1 MGVERSRSFPGG
13 KYHIRLGFVSK
24 VHFTKICP
32 ELLPLSQ
39 CFVSLPGGKMMPKEA
54 PNGRREVI
62 CEDALKWLGFEKMNM
77 LEVGQVLIFAAT
89 V

>member
-1 MGVERSRSFPGG
+1 
-13 KYHIRLGFVSK
+13 
-24 VHFTKICP
+24 
-32 ELLPLSQ
+32 
-39 CFVSLPGGKMMPKEA
+39 MPKEA

-77 LEVGQVLIFAAT
+77 LEVGQVLIFAAM